1 MAKGRSQWLTLLTG
15 KSGLVLRLAASS
27 WQNWQ
32 ETKCQLFWLAVQID
46 GNGQQYCSKVPVCS
60 IGQQY

>member
-15 KSGLVLRLAASS
+15 KSGLELRLAASS

-32 ETKCQLFWLAVQID
+32 ETKCQLFWLTASD
-46 GNGQQYCSKVPVCS
+46 QQNWSAASSQRPVVRD
-60 IGQQY
+60 